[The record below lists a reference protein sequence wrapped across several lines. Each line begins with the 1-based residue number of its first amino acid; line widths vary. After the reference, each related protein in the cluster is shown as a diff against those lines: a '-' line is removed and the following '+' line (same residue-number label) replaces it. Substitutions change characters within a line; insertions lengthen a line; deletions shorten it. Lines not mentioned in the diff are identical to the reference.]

1 MDELIEALSRFSPI
15 SLDQMDQVQ
24 LLDRIDTKYI
34 LNQEKLSAL
43 LGKIANS
50 YFVLSIDGELL
61 HPYETLYFDTPAYD
75 LYKMHHNGHQ
85 NRYKLRFRKYVNSG
99 ISFFEVKLKT
109 NTHRTIKKRVSVTN
123 IEESLTEKQQQ
134 FVHDCTKDQYNDY
147 LPSLRVKFNRIT
159 LVNLIAGERLTID
172 INLNYG
178 DENGE
183 KNINNIAIVEVKQ
196 QKHSVSPFRQLMREN
211 RLHEFYLSKYCLG
224 ITCLHE
230 SLKKNRF
237 KRKLMALNK
246 LGYDVS

>member
-1 MDELIEALSRFSPI
+1 MDELIEALKRFTPI
-15 SLDQMDQVQ
+15 SLDQMDKVQ

-34 LNQEKLSAL
+34 LNQAKLSEL
-43 LGKIANS
+43 LGKIADS
-50 YFVLSIDGELL
+50 YYVLNIEGELL
-61 HPYETLYFDTPAYD
+61 HPYETLYFDTPDYN
-75 LYKMHHNGHQ
+75 LYRMHHNGHQ

-109 NTHRTIKKRVSVTN
+109 NTHRTVKKRVSVSN
-123 IEESLTEKQQQ
+123 IEESLSANQQQ
-134 FVHDCTKDQYNDY
+134 FVHDCTNDDFDQY
-147 LPSLRVKFNRIT
+147 LPALRVNFNRIT
-159 LVNLIAGERLTID
+159 LVNLNVGERLTID
-172 INLNYG
+172 TNLHYG

-183 KNINNIAIVEVKQ
+183 KNIHNIAIVEVKQ

-230 SLKKNRF
+230 GLKKNRF

>member
-1 MDELIEALSRFSPI
+1 MNELLNLLHHFRTI

-24 LLDRIDTKYI
+24 LLNRIDTKYI
-34 LNQEKLSAL
+34 LKQVQLTTL
-43 LGKIANS
+43 LGLLTED

-75 LYKMHHNGHQ
+75 LYLMHHNGHR

-109 NTHRTIKKRVSVTN
+109 NTRRTIKRRISVSG
-123 IEESLTEKQQQ
+123 IAESLTLKQKE
-134 FVHDCTKDQYNDY
+134 FVEECTNDGLKNY

-159 LVNLIAGERLTID
+159 LVNLKAGERLTID
-172 INLNYG
+172 TNLRYE
-178 DENGE
+178 DENTE
-183 KNINNIAIVEVKQ
+183 KGIGDIVIVEVKQ
-196 QKHSVSPFRQLMREN
+196 QKQAFSPFRKLMLEK
-211 RLHEFYLSKYCLG
+211 RLREFYLSKYCLG

-230 SLKKNRF
+230 DLKKNRF
-237 KRKLMALNK
+237 KRKLLALNK